1 LATTSGGAIKVDWP
15 KMKDFT
21 VVGTLSSSTQMYS
34 GSLAMSQQRGFLIR
48 SHLDSA
54 GRRVTEGSFWDASPT
69 YSRQPRPPQPET
81 VIRMKPARTSHCP
94 HR

>member
-1 LATTSGGAIKVDWP
+1 
-15 KMKDFT
+15 MKDFT

-48 SHLDSA
+48 SHLGSA
-54 GRRVTEGSFWDASPT
+54 GRMLTEGSFTAASPT

-81 VIRMKPARTSHCP
+81 AIAMKPARTSQ
-94 HR
+94 